1 MNELQLKL
9 RILKLKELRKS
20 INSHNKFSLFVKKND
35 KKVYSERGRQPA

>member
-20 INSHNKFSLFVKKND
+20 IKPYNKFSLFVKEDN
-35 KKVYSERGRQPA
+35 KKKYQTREYGKD